1 VSVWQASI
9 REDNTMTTTTTS
21 ADFGDR
27 VRSVLAEMPTSGVI
41 DRFAA
46 NDLLLDLLD
55 HAASETETARVM
67 QALAKLPKSNL
78 VDRSD
83 LNALLA
89 GLCGTN

>member
-1 VSVWQASI
+1 
-9 REDNTMTTTTTS
+9 MTTTIS
-21 ADFGDR
+21 AEFGDR
-27 VRSVLAEMPTSGVI
+27 VRSVLSELPVEGVI

-55 HAASETETARVM
+55 SARSDAEQSRVM
-67 QALAKLPKSNL
+67 QALADLPKSNL

-89 GLCGTN
+89 DLAGSSQN

>member
-1 VSVWQASI
+1 M
-9 REDNTMTTTTTS
+9 MTTTIS
-21 ADFGDR
+21 AEFGDR
-27 VRSVLAEMPTSGVI
+27 VRSVLAELPTDGVI

-55 HAASETETARVM
+55 AARSDDEQARIM
-67 QALAKLPKSNL
+67 RALANLPKSNL

-89 GLCGTN
+89 ELAGSSNN

>member
-1 VSVWQASI
+1 
-9 REDNTMTTTTTS
+9 MTTTTSTTP
-21 ADFGDR
+21 AEFGDR
-27 VRSVLAEMPTSGVI
+27 VRSLLSEQPTTGVI

-55 HAASETETARVM
+55 ATASEAEQARVM
-67 QALAKLPKSNL
+67 QALADLPKSNL

-89 GLCGTN
+89 GLCHQN

>member
-1 VSVWQASI
+1 
-9 REDNTMTTTTTS
+9 MTTTTTS
-21 ADFGDR
+21 SEFGDQ
-27 VRSVLAEMPTSGVI
+27 VRAVLAELPTSGVI

-55 HAASETETARVM
+55 ATLSEDEQSRIM
-67 QALAKLPKSNL
+67 KALANVPKSNL

-89 GLCGTN
+89 GLCGQN

>member
-1 VSVWQASI
+1 
-9 REDNTMTTTTTS
+9 MTTTTS
-21 ADFGDR
+21 AGFGDR
-27 VRSVLAEMPTSGVI
+27 VRSVLAELPTSGVI

-55 HAASETETARVM
+55 SATSEHEQARVL
-67 QALAKLPKSNL
+67 QALAQLPKSNL

-89 GLCGTN
+89 TLGSTN

>member
-1 VSVWQASI
+1 M
-9 REDNTMTTTTTS
+9 TTTTTTS
-21 ADFGDR
+21 AEFGDR
-27 VRSVLAEMPTSGVI
+27 VRSVLAEQPTGGVI

-55 HAASETETARVM
+55 GAASDDEQARVM
-67 QALAKLPKSNL
+67 QALADLPKSNL

-89 GLCGTN
+89 GLCGQN

>member
-1 VSVWQASI
+1 
-9 REDNTMTTTTTS
+9 MTTTTTS
-21 ADFGDR
+21 ADFGDK
-27 VRSVLAEMPTSGVI
+27 VRSVLAELPTDGVI

-55 HAASETETARVM
+55 ATLSEDEQSRVM
-67 QALAKLPKSNL
+67 RALADLPKSNL

-89 GLCGTN
+89 GLCGQN

>member
-1 VSVWQASI
+1 
-9 REDNTMTTTTTS
+9 MTTTTS

-27 VRSVLAEMPTSGVI
+27 VRSILEELPTTGVI

-55 HAASETETARVM
+55 CATSDHEQARVM
-67 QALAKLPKSNL
+67 QALADLPTSNL

-83 LNALLA
+83 LNALLG
-89 GLCGTN
+89 GLCNQN

>member
-1 VSVWQASI
+1 
-9 REDNTMTTTTTS
+9 MTTTTS

-27 VRSVLAEMPTSGVI
+27 VRSVLAELPNSGVI

-55 HAASETETARVM
+55 SARSDDEQARVLK
-67 QALAKLPKSNL
+67 ALADLPKSNL

-83 LNALLA
+83 LNSVLA
-89 GLCGTN
+89 ALCGQN

>member
-1 VSVWQASI
+1 
-9 REDNTMTTTTTS
+9 MTTTTTS
-21 ADFGDR
+21 AEFGDR
-27 VRSVLAEMPTSGVI
+27 VRSVLAEQPTSGVI

-55 HAASETETARVM
+55 VAHSEVEETRVM
-67 QALAKLPKSNL
+67 QALAELPKSNL

-89 GLCGTN
+89 GLCGQN

>member
-1 VSVWQASI
+1 
-9 REDNTMTTTTTS
+9 MTTTTTS

-27 VRSVLAEMPTSGVI
+27 VRSVLAELPTDGVI

-46 NDLLLDLLD
+46 NDVLLDLLD
-55 HAASETETARVM
+55 AAPSEDEQARIM
-67 QALAKLPKSNL
+67 KALADLPKSNL

-89 GLCGTN
+89 ELAGSSNN

>member
-1 VSVWQASI
+1 
-9 REDNTMTTTTTS
+9 MTTTTTS
-21 ADFGDR
+21 AEFGDR
-27 VRSVLAEMPTSGVI
+27 VRSVLAELPTEGVI

-55 HAASETETARVM
+55 EAASDTEQARVM
-67 QALAKLPKSNL
+67 SALADLPKSNL

-89 GLCGTN
+89 GLCGQN